1 MLFVEDLHEK
11 DHLYMLQFIYV
22 DLREIV
28 KLFYFLD
35 VAKKKKKLSHCL
47 FFIFLIVY

>member
-35 VAKKKKKLSHCL
+35 VAKKKKKIHIAC
-47 FFIFLIVY
+47 FLYF